1 MMNTSEQIFFTAN
14 YTMYKIYMY
23 IKKKTI
29 IIILRRLECIEIIE
43 IKYFAYLLCRLIKIF
58 TQ

>member
-23 IKKKTI
+23 KKKDNNNNIKTI
-29 IIILRRLECIEIIE
+29 GMYRNN
-43 IKYFAYLLCRLIKIF
+43 
-58 TQ
+58 